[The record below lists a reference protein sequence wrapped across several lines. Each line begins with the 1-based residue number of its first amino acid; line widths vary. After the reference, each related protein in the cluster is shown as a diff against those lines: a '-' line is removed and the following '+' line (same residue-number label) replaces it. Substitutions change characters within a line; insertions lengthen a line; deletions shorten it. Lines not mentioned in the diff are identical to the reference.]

1 MPAHVQGTRCYEWQ
15 IDVQLHTKRNVRET
29 FFWRA
34 ERVSRCGPQHGRPG
48 AGECWSAR
56 GEGYSESTGGCGVN
70 TSGKTGEA
78 AEDYEGSYWLQNAL
92 TAGDS

>member
-1 MPAHVQGTRCYEWQ
+1 MQSECPARATTRAAWS
-15 IDVQLHTKRNVRET
+15 
-29 FFWRA
+29 WRVL
-34 ERVSRCGPQHGRPG
+34 ER
-48 AGECWSAR
+48 AR
-56 GEGYSESTGGCGVN
+56 EGYSESTGGCGVN